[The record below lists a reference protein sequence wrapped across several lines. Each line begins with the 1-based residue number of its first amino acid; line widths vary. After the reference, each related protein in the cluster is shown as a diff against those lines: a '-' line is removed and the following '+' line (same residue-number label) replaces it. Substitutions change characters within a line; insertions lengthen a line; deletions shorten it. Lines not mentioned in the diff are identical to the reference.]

1 MKRFRVVVEV
11 GGQIFTE
18 VVEGRLRINA
28 IKVVRERQPN
38 VKIIEVEEFL
48 Y

>member
-28 IKVVRERQPN
+28 IRAVREKQPN
-38 VKIIEVEEFL
+38 VRIVEVKEL
-48 Y
+48 